1 MAGEYVPGG
10 TAAKW
15 LAEEWSPSLA
25 LAAFEEA
32 RIYPLYMDVGNI
44 PYKYHYP
51 RHLGVVAAQLAEAT
65 AGSALSA
72 TSNTETEAVITC
84 TTQYVMIEVNH
95 NVLSRMAGDPHDT
108 LRQSVEKAVA
118 ARIDALSSA
127 DAATL
132 AAGVT
137 TASLGV
143 LTYADVRW
151 AQYAM
156 ALNAKEWYTTAN
168 DGKGNPA
175 LIIHPAALH
184 AITTT
189 AAGNIMEYQ
198 IRGDGTSPVV
208 RGYVGRLLG
217 FDVIETG
224 SVGTDGTDHYNM
236 ALIPN
241 KTFIIG
247 FSHKPSVKVEEYELA
262 DRIICWTDFGTKVL
276 WDTAGVWI
284 KTIDDAVA
292 AP

>member
-1 MAGEYVPGG
+1 MAGEYVPGT

-32 RIYPLYMDVGNI
+32 RLYPLYLDVGQI
-44 PYKYHYP
+44 PYKYHFP
-51 RHLGVVAAQLAEAT
+51 RHLGVVAAQLTEST
-65 AGSALSA
+65 AGSALTA

-84 TTQYVMIEVNH
+84 STQYVMIEVNH

-118 ARIDALSSA
+118 ARIDVLSSA

-132 AAGVT
+132 AAGVQSGT
-137 TASLGV
+137 GGTLSWN
-143 LTYADVRW
+143 DVKW
-151 AQYAM
+151 AQYILA
-156 ALNAKEWYTTAN
+156 ANAKEWYTTAN
-168 DGKGNPA
+168 DGKGNPV
-175 LIIHPAALH
+175 LIINPIALH
-184 AITTT
+184 ALVGITSP
-189 AAGNIMEYQ
+189 AIMEYQ
-198 IRGDGTSPVV
+198 VRGDGAGPLV

-217 FDVIETG
+217 FDVVESG
-224 SVGTDGTDHYNM
+224 SISSDGTDHYNM

-276 WDTAGVWI
+276 WDTAGVWL
-284 KTIDDAVA
+284 KTAIA
-292 AP
+292 APAIP